1 MKTLLWVAIVL
12 SIVGIVLDAL
22 WYGFSPSMVVAG
34 ILIIVLGIAQYK
46 MNLRAK
52 LIQRILKVS
61 ERYRQGEFED
71 RVLFIQGDADL
82 HHLANN
88 INIVIDNIEAFMRE
102 IATAVKSTQEG
113 RFYRK
118 AMAQGLKGTLS
129 TSINTINSTL
139 DKVEENAKE
148 NISNA
153 LAKALMNMSLQ
164 NQNTDLSK
172 VSGDLGE
179 DLGRMG
185 TADSQVSSIAQ
196 VSQQSQ
202 EDVAQITS
210 SIDDLI
216 VIIGDNNNM
225 IESFAQKSQ
234 DIGSVIGI
242 IRDIADQT
250 NLLALNA
257 SIEAARAGEH
267 GRGFAVVADE
277 VRKLAEKTHKAT
289 SDIAIVVQTMQQEI
303 NTILENSSHVMDKAN
318 SAHKSVGHFNEVFAG
333 LGATTKDLFSV
344 FERLS
349 QGLLLS
355 VSKIDHILYKSSL
368 YLSFN
373 NKKEVC
379 AFDTINPIS
388 KYLDDDRITQKIKTL
403 DTDKIHAI
411 ESKLKLSA
419 QAALGVLTQEVT
431 QETSD
436 IIVKNLQQLEE
447 DSQEAVALLDS
458 ANTQSSSA

>member
-1 MKTLLWVAIVL
+1 MKILLWVAIVL
-12 SIVGIVLDAL
+12 SIVGIVLDIV
-22 WYGFSPSMVVAG
+22 WYGFSPSLVLTG
-34 ILIIVLGIAQYK
+34 ILLIVLGVAQYK
-46 MNLRAK
+46 MNLRTK
-52 LIQRILKVS
+52 LLQRILKVS

-118 AMAQGLKGTLS
+118 AMAQGLKGALS
-129 TSINTINSTL
+129 TSIHTINSAL
-139 DKVEENAKE
+139 DKVEESAKE

-172 VSGDLGE
+172 VSEDLGE
-179 DLGRMG
+179 DLERMG

-216 VIIGDNNNM
+216 VSINDNNNT

-234 DIGSVIGI
+234 DISSVIGI

-303 NTILENSSHVMDKAN
+303 NTILENSSHVMQVAN

-333 LGATTKDLFSV
+333 LGETTKELFGM
-344 FERLS
+344 FEKLS
-349 QGLLLS
+349 RGLLLS
-355 VSKIDHILYKSSL
+355 VSKLDHILYKSSL

-379 AFDTINPIS
+379 AFENINPIS
-388 KYLDDDRITQKIKTL
+388 KYLDDDRLVQKIKMFNTE
-403 DTDKIHAI
+403 KIHAI
-411 ESKLKLSA
+411 ESKLKSSA
-419 QAALGVLTQEVT
+419 HAALAVLTQEVT

-447 DSQEAVALLDS
+447 DSQQAIALLDS
-458 ANTQSSSA
+458 ANAQSSSL

>member
-1 MKTLLWVAIVL
+1 MKILLWIAIVL
-12 SIVGIVLDAL
+12 GVVGIVLDVL
-22 WYGFSPSMVVAG
+22 WQGFSPSIVVVG
-34 ILIIVLGIAQYK
+34 ILLIVLGVAQYK
-46 MNLRAK
+46 MNLRTK

-61 ERYRQGEFED
+61 EKYRQGEFED

-102 IATAVKSTQEG
+102 IATAIKSTQEG
-113 RFYRK
+113 KFYRK
-118 AMAQGLKGTLS
+118 AMAQGLKGALC
-129 TSINTINSTL
+129 TSITTINSTL
-139 DKVEENAKE
+139 DKVEENARE

-172 VSGDLGE
+172 VSVDLGE
-179 DLGRMG
+179 DLERMD

-196 VSQQSQ
+196 VSQHSQ

-303 NTILENSSHVMDKAN
+303 NTILENSSHVTQVAN

-333 LGATTKDLFSV
+333 LGETTSNLFSV
-344 FERLS
+344 FEKLS

-355 VSKIDHILYKSSL
+355 VSKLDHILYKSSL
-368 YLSFN
+368 YLSVN
-373 NKKEVC
+373 NKQEVC
-379 AFDTINPIS
+379 DFNSLNPIS
-388 KYLDDDRITQKIKTL
+388 KYLDNEHLTKKIKAL
-403 DTDKIHAI
+403 DISKIHTI
-411 ESKLKLSA
+411 ESKLKSSA
-419 QAALGVLTQEVT
+419 HTALGVLAQEVT

-436 IIVKNLQQLEE
+436 IIVKNLHKLEE

-458 ANTQSSSA
+458 ANAQVSSL

>member
-1 MKTLLWVAIVL
+1 MKILLWVAIVL

-118 AMAQGLKGTLS
+118 AMAQGLKGALS

-333 LGATTKDLFSV
+333 LGVTTKDLFSV

>member
-1 MKTLLWVAIVL
+1 MKILLWVAIVL
-12 SIVGIVLDAL
+12 SIVGIVLDIV
-22 WYGFSPSMVVAG
+22 WYGFSPSLVLTG
-34 ILIIVLGIAQYK
+34 ILLIVLGVAQYK
-46 MNLRAK
+46 MNLRTK
-52 LIQRILKVS
+52 LLQRILKVS

-102 IATAVKSTQEG
+102 IATAIKSTQEG
-113 RFYRK
+113 KFYRK
-118 AMAQGLKGTLS
+118 AMAQGLKGALC
-129 TSINTINSTL
+129 TSITTINSTL
-139 DKVEENAKE
+139 DKVEENARE

-172 VSGDLGE
+172 VSVDLGE
-179 DLGRMG
+179 DLERMD

-257 SIEAARAGEH
+257 SIEAARAGDA

-277 VRKLAEKTHKAT
+277 VRKLAEKTMASTTDVGNAIRAIQESSAESMRIMDSTVEEVEHTTVLARQSGDALQDIVKDISLAAELVKGIADASREQSSTSEEINSSVEHLNTISAQTAEAMNEAHKA
-289 SDIAIVVQTMQQEI
+289 I
-303 NTILENSSHVMDKAN
+303 NELA
-318 SAHKSVGHFNEVFAG
+318 
-333 LGATTKDLFSV
+333 
-344 FERLS
+344 R
-349 QGLLLS
+349 Q
-355 VSKIDHILYKSSL
+355 
-368 YLSFN
+368 
-373 NKKEVC
+373 
-379 AFDTINPIS
+379 
-388 KYLDDDRITQKIKTL
+388 
-403 DTDKIHAI
+403 
-411 ESKLKLSA
+411 
-419 QAALGVLTQEVT
+419 TQEL
-431 QETSD
+431 SG
-436 IIVKNLQQLEE
+436 IITEMKN
-447 DSQEAVALLDS
+447 S
-458 ANTQSSSA
+458 

>member
-1 MKTLLWVAIVL
+1 MKILLWIAIVL
-12 SIVGIVLDAL
+12 GLVGLIIDLV
-22 WYGFSPSMVVAG
+22 WQGFSPSIVIVA
-34 ILIIVLGIAQYK
+34 LLVIVLGIAQYK

-52 LIQRILKVS
+52 LIERILKVS
-61 ERYRQGEFED
+61 EKYKRGEFEE

-82 HHLANN
+82 HNLANN
-88 INIVIDNIEAFMRE
+88 INILIDNIEAFMRE
-102 IATAVKSTQEG
+102 IATAVKCTQEG
-113 RFYRK
+113 KFYRK
-118 AMAQGLKGTLS
+118 AMAQGLKGSLV
-129 TSINTINSTL
+129 TSIETINSAL
-139 DKVEENAKE
+139 DKVEQGAKE

-153 LAKALMNMSLQ
+153 LAKELMNMSLQ
-164 NQNTDLSK
+164 NQNTDLSR
-172 VSGDLGE
+172 VSKDLGS
-179 DLGRMG
+179 DLERMD
-185 TADSQVSSIAQ
+185 TADSQVYSIAQ

-202 EDVAQITS
+202 SDVAQITS

-216 VIIGDNNNM
+216 VIIDNNNNM

-289 SDIAIVVQTMQQEI
+289 SDIAIVVQTMQQEV
-303 NTILENSSHVMDKAN
+303 NTILENSSRVTQVAS
-318 SAHKSVGHFNEVFAG
+318 SAHKNVGHFNEVFAG
-333 LGATTKDLFSV
+333 LSATTQDLFSV

-355 VSKIDHILYKSSL
+355 VSKLDHILYKSSL

-373 NKKEVC
+373 KKQEVC
-379 AFDTINPIS
+379 DFDTLNPIS
-388 KYLDDDRITQKIKTL
+388 KYFDDVNIMKKIKTL
-403 DTDKIHAI
+403 DTDKIQNI
-411 ESKLKLSA
+411 ESKLKASA
-419 QAALGVLTQEVT
+419 KAALGVLTQEVT
-431 QETSD
+431 QETSSV
-436 IIVKNLQQLEE
+436 IVQNLQQLEQ
-447 DSQEAVALLDS
+447 DSQQAVTLLDS
-458 ANTQSSSA
+458 VNA